1 MKIKKIFAVI
11 TAILMLALVGCGTGG
26 QALDAQE
33 RTTHSPHPYP
43 ADRNLTGIDAGRQ
56 HESGTREGIN
66 WNISS
71 EETSIPSDQYPET
84 KAVQVQEAKFIY
96 VVEDGEINVDEGDIP
111 AQLQQFSPDQI
122 KNALRHQLD
131 GISQDELQRFSPDRL
146 EQMVRDQLGEAA
158 PTPGEQP
165 EQATPEA
172 PQPDTERET
181 PQATPDREAPE
192 AREPV
197 ADTPAP
203 TPAPEQARP
212 EAPTP
217 APTQP
222 EAEPEAEQ
230 RQEQAPEARAEGL
243 SDFEAQVVE
252 LTNAE
257 RRKNGLSDLQADTQL
272 SSVARKKS
280 TDMQQNNYFSHTSPT
295 YGSPFDMMRDQG
307 VSYTAAAENIAQ
319 GQRTPQEVVQ
329 AWMNSEGHRKNIMNG
344 NFTHIGVGYEQN
356 GHHWTQM
363 FITK

>member
-1 MKIKKIFAVI
+1 M
-11 TAILMLALVGCGTGG
+11 
-26 QALDAQE
+26 
-33 RTTHSPHPYP
+33 
-43 ADRNLTGIDAGRQ
+43 
-56 HESGTREGIN
+56 
-66 WNISS
+66 
-71 EETSIPSDQYPET
+71 
-84 KAVQVQEAKFIY
+84 Y